1 MIFCLGFSGFVRLTQ
16 TLGTGHLGP
25 ALKGL
30 CYGCLV
36 HFVNNVNKEK
46 SLSHLRNLYA
56 YFASDLAM
64 VAKCLVLNN
73 CGPAVVEKKKKIDT
87 CDFPV
92 RDCTQ

>member
-1 MIFCLGFSGFVRLTQ
+1 MIFCLGFSGFVTLTQ
-16 TLGTGHLGP
+16 TMGTGHLGP

-36 HFVNNVNKEK
+36 HFFNHVSKEK
-46 SLSHLRNLYA
+46 SLRH
-56 YFASDLAM
+56 LAM
-64 VAKCLVLNN
+64 VAKFLDLNN

>member
-16 TLGTGHLGP
+16 TLGTGHVGP

-36 HFVNNVNKEK
+36 HFVNHVNKEK
-46 SLSHLRNLYA
+46 SLRH
-56 YFASDLAM
+56 LAM
-64 VAKCLVLNN
+64 VAKFLDLNN